1 MSIAPYH
8 NEHNMTAPRILGMF
22 CLYSASGLFEYSD
35 RPAGDRGGVW
45 AEYPQRIFTAD
56 GDRAARVGKTVA
68 YVVIDEAADG
78 SPVVEKWKLRG
89 HRVFATATRAA

>member
-8 NEHNMTAPRILGMF
+8 NEHNMSAPRILGEF
-22 CLYSASGLFEYSD
+22 RLCDASGVFEYSD

-89 HRVFATATRAA
+89 HRVFATAAQAA

>member
-1 MSIAPYH
+1 MAYSPYYNTPDMS
-8 NEHNMTAPRILGMF
+8 APRVAGAF
-22 CLYSASGLFEYSD
+22 CNNYGPGLFEYSD
-35 RPAGDRGGVW
+35 RPAGDRGGMW

-89 HRVFATATRAA
+89 HRVFATATRAV

>member
-1 MSIAPYH
+1 MAYALYTNERNMIAP
-8 NEHNMTAPRILGMF
+8 RVLGEF
-22 CLYSASGLFEYSD
+22 RLCDASGVFQYSD

-56 GDRAARVGKTVA
+56 GDRAARVSKTVA

-78 SPVVEKWKLRG
+78 SPVVEKWALRG
-89 HRVFATATRAA
+89 HRVFANA